1 MSEKVKEYTGEGIIV
16 RYDVKRCIH
25 FAACVRTLPNVFDPD
40 KRPWIDPE
48 QGNADE
54 IAGAVMHCPTGALHF
69 ERTDQGAPE
78 PLPAENVI
86 TVSADGPLYLR
97 GDIEISGPDGTTL
110 LKDTRV
116 ALCRCGA
123 SSNKPFCDGSHNS
136 AGFQDTGMLAASQL
150 KPGADGTVGGVLRV
164 TPAANGPFLIKGNV
178 ELRSGDEQASV
189 RGVGG
194 ALCRCGAAS
203 SKPFCDGSHKQAG
216 FTAE

>member
-1 MSEKVKEYTGEGIIV
+1 
-16 RYDVKRCIH
+16 
-25 FAACVRTLPNVFDPD
+25 
-40 KRPWIDPE
+40 
-48 QGNADE
+48 
-54 IAGAVMHCPTGALHF
+54 
-69 ERTDQGAPE
+69 
-78 PLPAENVI
+78 
-86 TVSADGPLYLR
+86 
-97 GDIEISGPDGTTL
+97 
-110 LKDTRV
+110 
-116 ALCRCGA
+116 
-123 SSNKPFCDGSHNS
+123 
-136 AGFQDTGMLAASQL
+136 MLAASQL